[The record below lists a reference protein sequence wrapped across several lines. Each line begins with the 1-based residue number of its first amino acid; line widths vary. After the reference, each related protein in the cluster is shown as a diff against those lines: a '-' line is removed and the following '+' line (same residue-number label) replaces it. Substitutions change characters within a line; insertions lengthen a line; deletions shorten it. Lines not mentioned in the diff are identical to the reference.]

1 MFITSPENFASWF
14 NQTFPGAYRRIT
26 AGDVRGMTACGLI
39 CHYRTYS
46 LSRDGETVRG
56 ILQYEQMRE
65 KQSTQPI
72 PKEEREPPKCKM
84 CGQLLP
90 IEQTKESGRP
100 KEYCPNSV
108 RVCVQEPGG
117 MLFTSCSF
125 GVQIFVR
132 VKYIWHL

>member
-90 IEQTKESGRP
+90 IEQKRESGRP
-100 KEYCPNSV
+100 KEYCPKCETLRAAERSRKHREYGKLKQKPV
-108 RVCVQEPGG
+108 TEKPLV
-117 MLFTSCSF
+117 
-125 GVQIFVR
+125 
-132 VKYIWHL
+132 YH